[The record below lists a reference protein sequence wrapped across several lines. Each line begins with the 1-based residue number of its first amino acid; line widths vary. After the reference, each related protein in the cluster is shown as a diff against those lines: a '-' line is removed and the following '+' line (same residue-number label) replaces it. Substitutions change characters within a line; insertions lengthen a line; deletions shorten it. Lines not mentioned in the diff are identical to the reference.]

1 MSCKNTRVGIEV
13 GGTFTDIV
21 AITDGTMRVAKVP
34 STPATPDVGAMN
46 ALAKLE
52 IDPATIDEL
61 VHGSTVATNA
71 VLERKGARLAMLV
84 TKGTRDVL
92 SLQRHDRKSIYNL
105 QYRKP
110 EPIIQRNDIFEVEG
124 RIAANGDTVAPL
136 DEEALR
142 TLLKRIITSQN
153 YDVIVVCL
161 LNAYVDI
168 TQEARIKQ
176 IAQKIDPDIA
186 VICSHEV
193 SREFREYERAST
205 TVLAGFVQPV
215 VKGYLGR
222 FAASLAKGGFEG
234 VLSVM
239 QSNGGRMPAASV
251 GDQPITA
258 LLSGPAAGVVGAVK
272 AAETLG
278 MKDLI
283 TLDMGG
289 TSTDVAI
296 IQNGRPGMTAQLEI
310 DGLPIRTPV
319 VDIVTVGAGGG
330 SISWIDDGGMLRVGP
345 KSAGADPGPAS
356 YGRGGVE
363 PTVTDANLVRGSLR
377 AETLVDQG
385 IKVDLDAALGSF
397 DALSTALS
405 LPCEDM
411 ADAVIRVAESNIV
424 RAIQKISTERGNDPR
439 RFTLVTFGGAASL
452 HAARVAEE
460 LSIQTVLVP
469 MNAGVVSATG
479 LLSSDYVHYTVATQR
494 HRLAQENLPEIRKIV
509 DDLKAKAR
517 DHLSHEGVQ
526 GQPDFEVFL
535 EMRYVGQAFEISVT
549 LDDTDTALTIDSI
562 GRAFAAEHHRIFEFS
577 KPADALADIVSFR
590 VGARIPA
597 QTVQPSVAS
606 DVDMDPSSHPERIVE
621 LREKGQTMQC
631 RVMRSEWL
639 KASAENGPLLI
650 EDGTTTILV
659 PTNWSAR
666 RTQSQH
672 IVLEQRSA

>member
-1 MSCKNTRVGIEV
+1 MTRKTTRVGIEV

-21 AITDGTMRVAKVP
+21 AITDGVMRVAKVP
-34 STPATPDVGAMN
+34 STPACPDVGAIN
-46 ALAKLE
+46 ALSKLK
-52 IDPATIDEL
+52 IAPATISEL

-110 EPIIQRNDIFEVEG
+110 EPIIERNHIYEIDG
-124 RIAANGDTVAPL
+124 RIAADGKVVEPL
-136 DEEALR
+136 DESAVQS
-142 TLLKRIITSQN
+142 LLDQIIISGG
-153 YDVIVVCL
+153 YDVIVICL
-161 LNAYVDI
+161 LNSYRNIEHETKVK
-168 TQEARIKQ
+168 E
-176 IAQKIDPDIA
+176 IAQSINTHIA
-186 VICSHEV
+186 AICSHEV

-222 FAASLAKGGFEG
+222 FAASLAKDGFDGG
-234 VLSVM
+234 LSVM

-251 GDQPITA
+251 GEQPITA
-258 LLSGPAAGVVGAVK
+258 LLSGPAAGVVGAIK

-278 MKDLI
+278 IKDLI

-296 IQNGRPGMTAQLEI
+296 IQDGRPGMTAQLEI

-330 SISWIDDGGMLRVGP
+330 SIAWIDDGAMLRVGP

-356 YGRGGVE
+356 YGNGGVE

-385 IKVDLDAALGSF
+385 IKVDLDAALASF
-397 DALSTALS
+397 DALSSAFS
-405 LPCEDM
+405 LTNEDM

-439 RFTLVTFGGAASL
+439 RFTLVAFGGAAAL

-460 LSIQTVLVP
+460 LNILIVLVP

-494 HRLAQENLPEIRKIV
+494 LRLAEENLAKIQMV
-509 DDLKAKAR
+509 IADLKAKAQ
-517 DHLSHEGVQ
+517 DHLVQEGVT
-526 GQPDFEVFL
+526 GEPSFEVFL
-535 EMRYVGQAFEISVT
+535 EMRYVGQAFEISVKLEDADET
-549 LDDTDTALTIDSI
+549 PSIETI
-562 GRAFAAEHHRIFEFS
+562 GAAFAAEHHRIFEFS

-590 VGARIPA
+590 IGARIVA
-597 QTVQPSVAS
+597 QIVEPSMEATK
-606 DVDMDPSSHPERIVE
+606 DTDQASHPMQIIE
-621 LREKGQTMQC
+621 LREKEQTLQC
-631 RVMRSEWL
+631 EVMRSNWL
-639 KASAENGPLLI
+639 STEARNGPLLI

-659 PTNWSAR
+659 PTNWTAR

-672 IVLEQRSA
+672 IVLEQRTT

>member
-1 MSCKNTRVGIEV
+1 MTRKTTRVGIEV

-21 AITDGTMRVAKVP
+21 AITDGVMRVAKVP
-34 STPATPDVGAMN
+34 STPASPDVGAIN
-46 ALAKLE
+46 ALSKLE
-52 IDPATIDEL
+52 IAPASISEL
-61 VHGSTVATNA
+61 IHGSTVATNA

-84 TKGTRDVL
+84 TNGTRDIL

-110 EPIIQRNDIFEVEG
+110 EPIIERNHIFEIGG
-124 RIAANGDTVAPL
+124 RIAADGTIVEPL
-136 DEEALR
+136 DEASIRAL
-142 TLLKRIITSQN
+142 LDQIITSAN
-153 YDVIVVCL
+153 YDVIVICL
-161 LNAYVDI
+161 LNSYVN
-168 TQEARIKQ
+168 TAHEAKVKQ
-176 IAQKIDPDIA
+176 IALSLDAGITA
-186 VICSHEV
+186 LCSYEV

-205 TVLAGFVQPV
+205 TVLAGFIQPV

-222 FAASLAKGGFEG
+222 FAASLAQDGFDGG
-234 VLSVM
+234 LSVM

-258 LLSGPAAGVVGAVK
+258 LLSGPAAGVVGAIK
-272 AAETLG
+272 AAETLDI
-278 MKDLI
+278 KDLI

-330 SISWIDDGGMLRVGP
+330 SIAWIDDGAMLRVGP

-377 AETLVDQG
+377 AETLIEQG
-385 IKVDLDAALGSF
+385 IKVDLDAALISF
-397 DALSTALS
+397 DAISNVLS
-405 LPCEDM
+405 LNNEDM

-439 RFTLVTFGGAASL
+439 RFTLVAFGGAASL

-460 LSIQTVLVP
+460 LNIDTVLVP
-469 MNAGVVSATG
+469 MNAGVVSAIG
-479 LLSSDYVHYTVATQR
+479 LLSSDYVHYTVATQPQ
-494 HRLAQENLPEIRKIV
+494 RLAEENLANIQSTIAG
-509 DDLKAKAR
+509 LKANAE
-517 DHLSHEGVQ
+517 DHLAREGIR
-526 GQPDFEVFL
+526 GTPNFEVFL
-535 EMRYVGQAFEISVT
+535 EMRYVGQAFEISVK
-549 LDDTDTALTIDSI
+549 LDETNGIPSIDAI

-590 VGARIPA
+590 IGARITA
-597 QTVQPSVAS
+597 QTVEPAIEAGADQAPKPAQFVK
-606 DVDMDPSSHPERIVE
+606 
-621 LREKGQTMQC
+621 LREKEKTLEC
-631 RVMRSEWL
+631 EVMRSIWL
-639 KASAENGPLLI
+639 GFEARPGPLLI

-659 PTNWSAR
+659 PTNWTAR

-672 IVLEQRSA
+672 IVLEQRTV